1 MTMTSEELKIKVS
14 LDTRGVDE
22 GADRVKSKLKGIG
35 DVAGNMSDATIE
47 ATGSVEALS
56 TALTTLTGI
65 RVAEVIG
72 LDGEAIKQ
80 FTDNIRLS
88 FKSAYYSIKEFN
100 ENAKNSFSKSFYNEN
115 IGDDFT
121 LSGAFKDLSI
131 NIKSLGRDVKKL
143 GSNLKT
149 SFVEGHKAAEGLRKK
164 IVALGVVMVPVAGIW
179 SSFSASRLGSEITNT
194 ANRVGMS
201 TAKYQEWMYILE
213 QTGADITDLT
223 GAQQTLT
230 EAQLDVASGAED
242 IINAFKRIG
251 LSAEEVLG
259 MNRQELFEKTIA
271 GLQNIENSTERAAV
285 AYRLLSEDG
294 STLASLLAMSNEETR
309 TLASNY
315 QYLGA
320 IMSKELIAKSVAFQ
334 GSLASLRAAFQ
345 GLTNTLAEIFL
356 PIITKVVNAL
366 TWLIAVANMFL
377 RTIFG
382 LEITTSASGSNSS
395 VGAGING
402 FEVMKDKIDE
412 ATGSA
417 KELRR
422 TLMGFDELNVLDGTK
437 DSGGGASGAGAS
449 GGGIGDLG
457 GGLSSIGGGLFNP
470 DNLGLSG
477 ISEFVEKWKTEIQTI
492 IPIATIVIGFLG
504 MAWCLL
510 TGNWVGFLFFAGV
523 AGFGFASGASNG
535 LWEGLAKK
543 FEDLGL
549 TIIPIAMVI
558 GGAVGGVM
566 AMLMGN
572 WVLAGLLFA
581 MAGIGLATITAGD
594 GFSMETLKKVAE
606 EIKNYALPIVLI
618 AGAVV
623 AAMTGHL
630 AVAGALLVGAGLAG
644 VLTWYGGGD
653 MWEGLT
659 KGIEEL
665 LPKLKKYAIPLIA
678 LAGAI
683 AAALLGNFAVMAVLL
698 AVAGISGAFT
708 LAGDKGVWDEQT
720 KPLKDVWDDVK
731 KWFNTNVAPKFT
743 KEYWSKKFNTI
754 KEGASAKLGEVKT
767 EIQNR
772 WNHIAEYFKTNIGPK
787 FTGKY
792 WSDKFDPIK
801 KGFADKMAE
810 TRTTLMNGWNNIKGY
825 FNENIAPKF
834 TKEYWNTKYN
844 TFKDG
849 LATKLSEAKTSISNG
864 WTAIKNFYTT
874 HIGPKFTVGFWKK
887 KFDTVKEGGR
897 QAFNGLIS
905 IVEKAINGIV
915 SKLNTVKFTIPSWVP
930 QVGGRKFGISLSQV
944 KIPRLA
950 EGGIATASTLANIG
964 ENGKEAVLPLEN
976 NTEWMDALADKIAS
990 RSQGP
995 TKLVLKVGERELGWA
1010 SINGINQI
1018 TKQTGELQLVL

>member
-1 MTMTSEELKIKVS
+1 MTMTSEEL
-14 LDTRGVDE
+14 
-22 GADRVKSKLKGIG
+22 RVKITLDDTGAVQKAERFKHSLEDIGHAATHVSGTTSGVSASFLELQENMETIKNLEFIKFVQDNAKALDDFGASIKSSTEYLKNSM
-35 DVAGNMSDATIE
+35 DMMAL
-47 ATGSVEALS
+47 SVETLNPFSKMYKEDVEWEGFKNAIEDVKINLKEARDAGLSFGKDVGKTFKQLAEDTKTVRTAIGALS
-56 TALTTLTGI
+56 LLLVPITGTM
-65 RVAEVIG
+65 A
-72 LDGEAIKQ
+72 
-80 FTDNIRLS
+80 
-88 FKSAYYSIKEFN
+88 
-100 ENAKNSFSKSFYNEN
+100 
-115 IGDDFT
+115 
-121 LSGAFKDLSI
+121 
-131 NIKSLGRDVKKL
+131 
-143 GSNLKT
+143 
-149 SFVEGHKAAEGLRKK
+149 
-164 IVALGVVMVPVAGIW
+164 
-179 SSFSASRLGSEITNT
+179 SFSASRLGKEIYNT

-309 TLASNY
+309 RLANNY

-356 PIITKVVNAL
+356 PIITTVVNAL
-366 TWLIAVANMFL
+366 TKAMAIINMFL

-457 GGLSSIGGGLFNP
+457 GGLSSIGDGLFNP

-606 EIKNYALPIVLI
+606 EIKNYAIPIVLI

-644 VLTWYGGGD
+644 VLTWYGGGS

-659 KGIEEL
+659 KGVEEL

-678 LAGAI
+678 LAGAV
-683 AAALLGNFAVMAVLL
+683 AAGLLGNFAVMAVLL

-767 EIQNR
+767 EIQNK
-772 WNHIAEYFKTNIGPK
+772 WNSVAEFYKTNIGPK

-801 KGFADKMAE
+801 KGFVDKMAE
-810 TRTTLMNGWNNIKGY
+810 TKTTLMNEWNNIKGY

-844 TFKDG
+844 SFKDG
-849 LATKLSEAKTSISNG
+849 LATKLSEAKTAISNG

-905 IVEKAINGIV
+905 IVEKAINSIV

-930 QVGGRKFGISLSQV
+930 QVGGKKFGISLSQV

>member
-1 MTMTSEELKIKVS
+1 
-14 LDTRGVDE
+14 
-22 GADRVKSKLKGIG
+22 
-35 DVAGNMSDATIE
+35 
-47 ATGSVEALS
+47 
-56 TALTTLTGI
+56 
-65 RVAEVIG
+65 
-72 LDGEAIKQ
+72 
-80 FTDNIRLS
+80 
-88 FKSAYYSIKEFN
+88 
-100 ENAKNSFSKSFYNEN
+100 
-115 IGDDFT
+115 
-121 LSGAFKDLSI
+121 
-131 NIKSLGRDVKKL
+131 
-143 GSNLKT
+143 
-149 SFVEGHKAAEGLRKK
+149 
-164 IVALGVVMVPVAGIW
+164 
-179 SSFSASRLGSEITNT
+179 
-194 ANRVGMS
+194 
-201 TAKYQEWMYILE
+201 
-213 QTGADITDLT
+213 
-223 GAQQTLT
+223 
-230 EAQLDVASGAED
+230 
-242 IINAFKRIG
+242 
-251 LSAEEVLG
+251 

-356 PIITKVVNAL
+356 PIITTVVNAL
-366 TWLIAVANMFL
+366 TKAMAIINMFL

-606 EIKNYALPIVLI
+606 EIKNYAIPIVLI

-623 AAMTGHL
+623 AAMAGNL
-630 AVAGALLVGAGLAG
+630 PVAGALLVGAGLAG
-644 VLTWYGGGD
+644 VLTWYGGGS

-659 KGIEEL
+659 KGVEEL

-678 LAGAI
+678 LAGAV

-767 EIQNR
+767 EIQNK
-772 WNHIAEYFKTNIGPK
+772 WNSVAEFYKTNIGPK

-801 KGFADKMAE
+801 KGFSDKMAE